1 MLVVVCRAVV
11 VGLVV
16 LPAALGDRWRAGSRR
31 QAPRWPAS
39 WWRSS
44 WWRAS
49 WWRGPWSGRRRREDE
64 SAADRSLELLVADLR
79 RLEREFRRTEQ
90 DSELSYRTARLQAI
104 SLAYDDTLLLCCRLL
119 DVPEPE
125 RPPWTPV
132 TRLQIE
138 AELARA
144 GLDW

>member
-1 MLVVVCRAVV
+1 MAATGEAVGALVVAGGAVLVVVWRAVV
-11 VGLVV
+11 VLVV
-16 LPAALGDRWRAGSRR
+16 LVPAAFGERWRARR
-31 QAPRWPAS
+31 S
-39 WWRSS
+39 WW
-44 WWRAS
+44 
-49 WWRGPWSGRRRREDE
+49 PWGRKQDE

-90 DSELSYRTARLQAI
+90 DSDVSYRTARLQAI

-125 RPPWTPV
+125 RPPWNPV

>member
-11 VGLVV
+11 VVLVG
-16 LPAALGDRWRAGSRR
+16 LPAAASGGRAGR
-31 QAPRWPAS
+31 S
-39 WWRSS
+39 WWR
-44 WWRAS
+44 WW
-49 WWRGPWSGRRRREDE
+49 GRRQEQA
-64 SAADRSLELLVADLR
+64 AADRSLELLVADLR

-90 DSELSYRTARLQAI
+90 DTDVSYRTARLQAI

-125 RPPWTPV
+125 RPPWSPV

>member
-1 MLVVVCRAVV
+1 MARTGEAVGALVVLGGAVLVVVCRAVV

-16 LPAALGDRWRAGSRR
+16 LPAALGDRWRAGRR
-31 QAPRWPAS
+31 S
-39 WWRSS
+39 WW
-44 WWRAS
+44 
-49 WWRGPWSGRRRREDE
+49 PWGRKQDD

-90 DSELSYRTARLQAI
+90 DVDVAYRTARLQAI

>member
-1 MLVVVCRAVV
+1 VLVVVCRAVV

-16 LPAALGDRWRAGSRR
+16 LPAAFGDRWRA
-31 QAPRWPAS
+31 RWP
-39 WWRSS
+39 WWGRQ
-44 WWRAS
+44 W
-49 WWRGPWSGRRRREDE
+49 GRRRGQDE

-90 DSELSYRTARLQAI
+90 DSDVSYRTARLQAI

-119 DVPEPE
+119 DVPEPA
-125 RPPWTPV
+125 RPPWNPV
-132 TRLQIE
+132 TRLQVE

>member
-1 MLVVVCRAVV
+1 MV
-11 VGLVV
+11 LVV
-16 LPAALGDRWRAGSRR
+16 LSPAALGDRWRAGK
-31 QAPRWPAS
+31 PRWQGR
-39 WWRSS
+39 WQGRWR
-44 WWRAS
+44 W
-49 WWRGPWSGRRRREDE
+49 GRREQE
-64 SAADRSLELLVADLR
+64 QATADRSLELLVADLR

-90 DSELSYRTARLQAI
+90 DSDVSYRSARLQAI
-104 SLAYDDTLLLCCRLL
+104 SLAYDDTLVQCCRLL

-125 RPPWTPV
+125 RPPWNPL

>member
-1 MLVVVCRAVV
+1 MALA
-11 VGLVV
+11 
-16 LPAALGDRWRAGSRR
+16 LPWPCSWRR
-31 QAPRWPAS
+31 Q
-39 WWRSS
+39 
-44 WWRAS
+44 
-49 WWRGPWSGRRRREDE
+49 EQD
-64 SAADRSLELLVADLR
+64 AAERSLELLVADLR

-90 DSELSYRTARLQAI
+90 DSDVSYRTARLQAI

>member
-1 MLVVVCRAVV
+1 MLVVVGAVVVVARAVV
-11 VGLVV
+11 VLS
-16 LPAALGDRWRAGSRR
+16 PTALGDRWRALRR
-31 QAPRWPAS
+31 
-39 WWRSS
+39 
-44 WWRAS
+44 
-49 WWRGPWSGRRRREDE
+49 PWGRRRRQQ
-64 SAADRSLELLVADLR
+64 AATADRSLELLVADLR

-90 DSELSYRTARLQAI
+90 DVDVAYRTARLQAV

-132 TRLQIE
+132 TRLQVE

>member
-1 MLVVVCRAVV
+1 MVATGDAVRARVEAGGVVLVVVCRALL

-16 LPAALGDRWRAGSRR
+16 LPAASGDRWRPRGSR
-31 QAPRWPAS
+31 
-39 WWRSS
+39 WWRR
-44 WWRAS
+44 WW
-49 WWRGPWSGRRRREDE
+49 GREPQQD
-64 SAADRSLELLVADLR
+64 SADRSLELLVADLR

-90 DSELSYRTARLQAI
+90 DSDVAYRTARLQAI
-104 SLAYDDTLLLCCRLL
+104 SLAYDDTLVLCCRLL

-125 RPPWTPV
+125 RPPWPPL

>member
-1 MLVVVCRAVV
+1 MVATGDAVGARVVVGGAVLVVVCRAVV
-11 VGLVV
+11 SGFVV
-16 LPAALGDRWRAGSRR
+16 LPAAFGDRWRARSWWPKSWSRR
-31 QAPRWPAS
+31 
-39 WWRSS
+39 
-44 WWRAS
+44 
-49 WWRGPWSGRRRREDE
+49 RGPDA

-90 DSELSYRTARLQAI
+90 DSDVSYRTARLQAR

-132 TRLQIE
+132 TRLQVE